1 MWTLV
6 SPLIDETS
14 RGKFLFYGGNDYQ
27 GQGGLVDYISEEH
40 IPDWLGGPK
49 HTDIPEGG
57 IIPKS
62 NYMSLEEFEK
72 DQSPGPHLLEDSIY
86 NSTSRKIFFSRFQLC
101 HSNFLSCSSV
111 VSKGQVHE
119 GVIRITDKGSV
130 VTWDFDV
137 MRHDVVFTVY
147 RLKQSLKAK
156 SPSSTLT
163 PTPTG
168 MSSFSYPKKNSSDSS
183 TTESRSKRTD
193 SNAATIA
200 LESKHK
206 KSEASEGK
214 KEISSNRYTC
224 HLVTSLY
231 LVLFHL

>member
-1 MWTLV
+1 MASFSFTEGTTTKARAASSTISAKNTYRIGWVVPNTLTFQRV
-6 SPLIDETS
+6 ELFPSPTTCPLKSLKKTKVQDLIFWRIQFTIP
-14 RGKFLFYGGNDYQ
+14 RRVRFFFFL
-27 GQGGLVDYISEEH
+27 S
-40 IPDWLGGPK
+40 
-49 HTDIPEGG
+49 
-57 IIPKS
+57 
-62 NYMSLEEFEK
+62 
-72 DQSPGPHLLEDSIY
+72 
-86 NSTSRKIFFSRFQLC
+86 FQLC